1 MSDQPFDEPNDQPR
15 SEEELRNEVVHRT
28 HRGESKRRIAM
39 QLGVSR
45 WKVAEILRRHHQQR
59 QALPNS
65 PETTAMES
73 TASDVAASDASVQEP
88 IPESIPPSLGRAPAK
103 RPSKLDAYEAKIRQL
118 LERYPKITNV
128 RLFEELQASGYT
140 GRYSILAE
148 RMRQLRDRPAK
159 ALTVR
164 FETGPGVQAQ
174 MDWSTYEIDFT
185 QEGRRKVQLF
195 SYILGYSRRQYIH
208 FTERQDFETTIR
220 QHIEAFKHLGGI
232 ATTCLYDN
240 MKVVVTR
247 WEDDTPIYNTRF
259 LSFAT
264 HYGYRPWA
272 CQVRRPQTKGKVER
286 PFYYIETNLLNARQ
300 FRSLD
305 HLNESASWWL
315 AEVADKRI
323 HGTTKKTPLE
333 LHVEELPYLLPLP
346 SLQFDTAQVVYRIVD
361 SDGTVQIASNR
372 YSVPW
377 QLVAELLPVRI
388 LEDELVVYNRSLL
401 EVARHSLFIGQTGQ
415 RRIAAEHLPPHDHEA
430 QMQSLRERYT
440 ALGEIAVEFL
450 EGVLAKTR
458 YSKHHAKKILTL
470 LNIYPKSD
478 VLAAMQRAVTY
489 RAFGYSFLERILA
502 HQGTPK
508 PSWQQLSES
517 EQEAIAKLIDSKP
530 IPPRH
535 SQEYQDS
542 LFGKPGEFTDETPD
556 VPIPEIP
563 PERSSERPFHEQQ
576 EGSTTSES
584 QQPRSPDSDPSEPPD
599 AQDQDSD
606 GGT

>member
-1 MSDQPFDEPNDQPR
+1 MSDQPR
-15 SEEELRNEVVHRT
+15 SEEELCNEVVHRT
-28 HRGESKRRIAM
+28 NRGESKRRIAI
-39 QLGVSR
+39 QLGISR
-45 WKVAEILRRHHQQR
+45 WKVAEILRRFRHQREAQ
-59 QALPNS
+59 PVS
-65 PETTAMES
+65 DS
-73 TASDVAASDASVQEP
+73 TASDSTA
-88 IPESIPPSLGRAPAK
+88 PESIPPSLGRVPAK
-103 RPSKLDAYEAKIRQL
+103 RPSKLDAFEPQLLQL

-128 RLFEELQASGYT
+128 RLYEELQASGYT
-140 GRYSILAE
+140 GRYSILSE
-148 RMRQLRDRPAK
+148 RIRRLRDRPTK
-159 ALTVR
+159 PLTVR

-174 MDWSTYEIDFT
+174 MDWSTYEIDFI

-220 QHIEAFKHLGGI
+220 QHIEAFKHLGGV
-232 ATTCLYDN
+232 ANTCLYDN

-247 WEDDTPIYNTRF
+247 WEDDQPIYNTRF
-259 LSFAT
+259 LAFAT

-286 PFYYIETNLLNARQ
+286 HFHYIETNLLNGRQ

-305 HLNESASWWL
+305 HLNESARWWL

-333 LHVEELPYLLPLP
+333 LHAEELSHLLPLP
-346 SLQFDTAQVVYRIVD
+346 SLQFDTAQVVYRMVD
-361 SDGTVQIASNR
+361 TDGTIQIASNR

-388 LEDELVVYNRSLL
+388 LETELVVYNKSLS
-401 EVARHSLFIGQTGQ
+401 EVARHLLFIGETSQ
-415 RRIAAEHLPPHDHEA
+415 RRIAASHLPPRDHEA
-430 QMQSLRERYT
+430 QMQSLRERYI

-458 YSKHHAKKILTL
+458 YSKYHAQKILTL
-470 LNIYPKSD
+470 LNVYPKSD

-489 RAFGYSFLERILA
+489 RAFGYSSLERILA

-542 LFGKPGEFTDETPD
+542 LFGKRDESTETPT
-556 VPIPEIP
+556 PELP
-563 PERSSERPFHEQQ
+563 SENPQHEQQ
-576 EGSTTSES
+576 ESNTTPQSSDDDPQE
-584 QQPRSPDSDPSEPPD
+584 PRDT
-599 AQDQDSD
+599 QDKNID

>member
-1 MSDQPFDEPNDQPR
+1 MSDQPR
-15 SEEELRNEVVHRT
+15 SEEELRNDVVHRT
-28 HRGESKRRIAM
+28 NRGESKRRIAM
-39 QLGVSR
+39 QLGISR
-45 WKVAEILRRHHQQR
+45 WKVAEILRSYNHQREAQ
-59 QALPNS
+59 
-65 PETTAMES
+65 S
-73 TASDVAASDASVQEP
+73 TASDSTASDSNG
-88 IPESIPPSLGRAPAK
+88 PESIPPSLGRPPVT
-103 RPSKLDAYEAKIRQL
+103 RPSKLDAFESQIRQL

-128 RLFEELQASGYT
+128 RLYEELKASGYT
-140 GRYSILAE
+140 GRYSILSE
-148 RMRQLRDRPAK
+148 RMRKLRDRPTK
-159 ALTVR
+159 PLTVR
-164 FETGPGVQAQ
+164 FETCPGVQAQ

-220 QHIEAFKHLGGI
+220 QHIEAFKHLGGV

-259 LSFAT
+259 LAFAT

-286 PFYYIETNLLNARQ
+286 PFYYIETNLLNGRQ
-300 FRSLD
+300 FRSLQ
-305 HLNESASWWL
+305 HLNESARWWL

-333 LHVEELPYLLPLP
+333 LHAEEVPHLLSLP

-361 SDGTVQIASNR
+361 TDGTIQIATNR

-377 QLVAELLPVRI
+377 QLVAELLPARI
-388 LEDELVVYNRSLL
+388 LETELVVYNQSLS
-401 EVARHSLFIGQTGQ
+401 EVARHALFIGQTGQ
-415 RRIAAEHLPPHDHEA
+415 RRIAAEHLPPRDHEA
-430 QMQSLRERYT
+430 QMELLRERYT

-450 EGVLAKTR
+450 EGLLAKTR
-458 YSKHHAKKILTL
+458 YSKHHAQKVLTL
-470 LNIYPKSD
+470 LNVYPKND

-489 RAFGYSFLERILA
+489 RAFGYSSLERILA
-502 HQGTPK
+502 HQSTPK

-517 EQEAIAKLIDSKP
+517 EQEAIAKLTGSKS

-542 LFGKPGEFTDETPD
+542 LFGKRDESTETP
-556 VPIPEIP
+556 VPETP
-563 PERSSERPFHEQQ
+563 SEQPQHEQQ
-576 EGSTTSES
+576 ESHPTP
-584 QQPRSPDSDPSEPPD
+584 QSPDDDPQEPRD
-599 AQDQDSD
+599 TQDKNVD

>member
-1 MSDQPFDEPNDQPR
+1 MSDQPR
-15 SEEELRNEVVHRT
+15 SEEELCNAVVHRT
-28 HRGESKRRIAM
+28 NRGESKRRIAI
-39 QLGVSR
+39 QLGISR
-45 WKVAEILRRHHQQR
+45 WKVAEILRRYGHQREAQP
-59 QALPNS
+59 AS
-65 PETTAMES
+65 DS
-73 TASDVAASDASVQEP
+73 TASDSTA
-88 IPESIPPSLGRAPAK
+88 PESIPPSLGRVPAK
-103 RPSKLDAYEAKIRQL
+103 RPSKLDAFEPQLLQL

-128 RLFEELQASGYT
+128 RLYEELQASGYT
-140 GRYSILAE
+140 GRYSILSE
-148 RMRQLRDRPAK
+148 RIRRLRDRPTK
-159 ALTVR
+159 PLTVR

-174 MDWSTYEIDFT
+174 MDWSTYEIDFI

-220 QHIEAFKHLGGI
+220 QHIEAFKHLGGV
-232 ATTCLYDN
+232 ANTCLYDN

-247 WEDDTPIYNTRF
+247 WEDDQPIYNTRF
-259 LSFAT
+259 LAFAT

-286 PFYYIETNLLNARQ
+286 HFHYIETNLLNGRQ

-305 HLNESASWWL
+305 HLNESARWWL

-333 LHVEELPYLLPLP
+333 LHAEELPHLLPLP
-346 SLQFDTAQVVYRIVD
+346 SLQFDTAQVVYRHVD
-361 SDGTVQIASNR
+361 TDGTIQIANNR

-388 LEDELVVYNRSLL
+388 LEGELVVYNQSLL
-401 EVARHSLFIGQTGQ
+401 EIARHALLGGQIGQ
-415 RRIAAEHLPPHDHEA
+415 RRILAEHLPPKDHEA
-430 QMQSLRERYT
+430 QMNAIRERYE
-440 ALGEIAVEFL
+440 ALGGVAIQFL
-450 EGVLAKTR
+450 DGVLAKTR
-458 YSKHHAKKILTL
+458 YSKHHAQKILTL
-470 LNIYPKSD
+470 LNVYPKSD

-489 RAFGYSFLERILA
+489 RAFGYSSLERILA

-542 LFGKPGEFTDETPD
+542 LFGKRDESTETPT
-556 VPIPEIP
+556 PELP
-563 PERSSERPFHEQQ
+563 SEKPQHEQQ
-576 EGSTTSES
+576 ESNTTPQSSDDDPQE
-584 QQPRSPDSDPSEPPD
+584 PRDT
-599 AQDQDSD
+599 QDKNID